1 VRRSDACESY
11 CLKDG
16 SPQPEDNQAKYHKE
30 RMAWFA
36 TLLAVAALAEPPSH
50 RIAASWE
57 LQRRVKLV
65 QSANS
70 DSVEFP
76 APDVLFALTQA

>member
-1 VRRSDACESY
+1 
-11 CLKDG
+11 
-16 SPQPEDNQAKYHKE
+16 
-30 RMAWFA
+30 
-36 TLLAVAALAEPPSH
+36 
-50 RIAASWE
+50 
-57 LQRRVKLV
+57 V